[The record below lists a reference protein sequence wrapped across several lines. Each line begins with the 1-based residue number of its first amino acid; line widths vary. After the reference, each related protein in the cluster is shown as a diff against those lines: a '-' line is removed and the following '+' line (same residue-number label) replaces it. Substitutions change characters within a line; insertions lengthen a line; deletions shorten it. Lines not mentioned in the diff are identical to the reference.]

1 MKGLEEKGLDG
12 LYEKQRERKK
22 EIESVT
28 DMSRNSSIDNYS
40 LMHYYR
46 SAALKKNKD

>member
-12 LYEKQRERKK
+12 LYRKQRERKK
-22 EIESVT
+22 EIENVT

-40 LMHYYR
+40 LMYCYR
-46 SAALKKNKD
+46 SAAP